1 MMITINGE
9 NFITDKEMITVID
22 LLNERNVSTPE
33 TVSVQVNGSFV
44 KRKNFNTTVVK
55 ENDEVD
61 FIFMMS
67 GGSFPDDNKTFVLH
81 PTSTISTNIQK
92 NKKES

>member
-44 KRKNFNTTVVK
+44 
-55 ENDEVD
+55 
-61 FIFMMS
+61 MMKS
-67 GGSFPDDNKTFVLH
+67 
-81 PTSTISTNIQK
+81 TSYL
-92 NKKES
+92 

>member
-9 NFITDKEMITVID
+9 DYLTDKKAITVID
-22 LLNERNVSTPE
+22 LLNERNVSKPE

-67 GGSFPDDNKTFVLH
+67 GGSFSDDNKTFVLH
-81 PTSTISTNIQK
+81 PTSTISMNIQK

>member
-9 NFITDKEMITVID
+9 DYLSAKETITIID
-22 LLNERNVSTPE
+22 LLEERNVARPE

-44 KRKNFNTTVVK
+44 KRKDFSTTVVK

-61 FIFMMS
+61 FVFMMA
-67 GGSFPDDNKTFVLH
+67 GGGLR
-81 PTSTISTNIQK
+81 
-92 NKKES
+92 